1 MSDSSERWINIFK
14 ISCDKESYYFSYSMD
29 GISYQEVANAST
41 QFLACEV
48 ASRCFTGTVIGLYA
62 GACQKTEAVMRVKT
76 FEIKT
81 IGNKR
86 IQRI

>member
-1 MSDSSERWINIFK
+1 MHPRS
-14 ISCDKESYYFSYSMD
+14 
-29 GISYQEVANAST
+29 
-41 QFLACEV
+41 FLPVKLPVGA
-48 ASRCFTGTVIGLYA
+48 RTVIGLYA